1 MINLI
6 IVGSGGLAAEI
17 RSYISDINKNNSNKI
32 IIKGFI
38 DDSYEN
44 YFQNKIR
51 YNFEEPYLG
60 TSKEFKFDNSD
71 FFILGFA
78 NVINRIAFINKL
90 NTLKLKLL
98 TLIHPTSIIDKS
110 ANIEEGCVVSPF
122 CTIGP
127 NVHIGKCNIFT
138 SYSFV
143 SHDSVVG
150 ENNFFSTAGLSG
162 NVVVG
167 NNNYFGIR
175 CTILP
180 SVTIGSNNLIQ
191 AGMIIDKNIDNNE
204 TVYYRYK
211 EKVSIIKENS
221 SNEK

>member
-6 IVGSGGLAAEI
+6 IVGSGGFAAEI
-17 RSYISDINKNNSNKI
+17 RSYINDINSINKDKI
-32 IIKGFI
+32 RIKGFI
-38 DDSYEN
+38 DDSQEKYI
-44 YFQNKIR
+44 QNKIR

-60 TSKEFKFDNSD
+60 TSKEFKFDKDD
-71 FFILGFA
+71 FFVLGFA
-78 NVINRIAFINKL
+78 NVINRLEFIDKL
-90 NTLKLKLL
+90 KTLKLNLL
-98 TLIHPTSIIDKS
+98 TLIHPTSIIDKT
-110 ANIEEGCVVSPF
+110 ANIQEGCVVAPF

-127 NVHIGKCNIFT
+127 NVNIGKYNIFT

-162 NVVVG
+162 NVAVG
-167 NNNYFGIR
+167 DNNYFGIR

-180 SVTIGSNNLIQ
+180 SVAIGSNNLIQ
-191 AGMIIDKNIDNNE
+191 AGMIIDKNIENNE

-211 EKVSIIKENS
+211 EKVSIIKVIN
-221 SNEK
+221 SNE

>member
-6 IVGSGGLAAEI
+6 IVGSGGFAAEI
-17 RSYISDINKNNSNKI
+17 RSYINDINNINKDKI
-32 IIKGFI
+32 RIKGFI
-38 DDSYEN
+38 DDSQEN
-44 YFQNKIR
+44 YIQNKIR
-51 YNFEEPYLG
+51 YNFKEPYLG
-60 TSKEFKFDNSD
+60 TSKEFKFDNDD

-78 NVINRIAFINKL
+78 NVKNRIALINKL
-90 NTLKLKLL
+90 KALKLNLL
-98 TLIHPTSIIDKS
+98 TLIHPTSIVDKT
-110 ANIEEGCVVSPF
+110 ANIEEGCVLSPF

-127 NVHIGKCNIFT
+127 NVNIGKYNIFT

-162 NVVVG
+162 SVAVG
-167 NNNYFGIR
+167 DNNYFGIR

-191 AGMIIDKNIDNNE
+191 AGMIIDKNIENNE

-211 EKVSIIKENS
+211 EKVSFIKEIK
-221 SNEK
+221 SNE